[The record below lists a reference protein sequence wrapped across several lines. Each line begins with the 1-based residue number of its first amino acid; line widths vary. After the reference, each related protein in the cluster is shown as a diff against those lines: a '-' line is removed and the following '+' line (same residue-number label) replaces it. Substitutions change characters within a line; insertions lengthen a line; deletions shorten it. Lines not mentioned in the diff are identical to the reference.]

1 MDAFQGMSSYDVNRF
16 LLWVARATEE
26 YFKDPQVQKDFEVW
40 KKEREKKRKFAEERS
55 DGNAQA

>member
-1 MDAFQGMSSYDVNRF
+1 MGAFQGMSSYDVNRF

-40 KKEREKKRKFAEERS
+40 KKEREEKRQLAEERG
-55 DGNAQA
+55 DGNAQT

>member
-1 MDAFQGMSSYDVNRF
+1 MDTFQGMSSYDVNRF

-40 KKEREKKRKFAEERS
+40 KREREERQKLQIERS